1 MGAVYR
7 AEDLLLGRPVALKF
21 LHKSEDAERLLRE
34 AKAACAVTHPN
45 VCLVYEVD
53 PAHGFIAMEFVDGVT
68 LDKQLG
74 GRPLPAEEAIDLA
87 LQLCEGLRAAHEVR
101 VIHRDLKSANVM
113 VTRAKR
119 AKLMDFG
126 LARLM
131 TGTRHTEQGLIAGT
145 PGYMAPEQCA
155 GREVDFRTDIWA
167 FGMLLHE
174 MLTGQRAAG
183 KHVRRLPAGLD
194 RIVAK
199 AIEENPANR
208 YQHVDDLIVDLRSW
222 KGGGTGNRR
231 RALWAATAAVLSL
244 LAGGAAWWLYTPVP
258 PIDSL
263 AVLPIVNDTAD
274 GSSD

>member
-1 MGAVYR
+1 
-7 AEDLLLGRPVALKF
+7 
-21 LHKSEDAERLLRE
+21 
-34 AKAACAVTHPN
+34 
-45 VCLVYEVD
+45 
-53 PAHGFIAMEFVDGVT
+53 
-68 LDKQLG
+68 
-74 GRPLPAEEAIDLA
+74 
-87 LQLCEGLRAAHEVR
+87 
-101 VIHRDLKSANVM
+101 
-113 VTRAKR
+113 
-119 AKLMDFG
+119 MDFG

-222 KGGGTGNRR
+222 NGGGTGNRR